1 MKIKMEDVK
10 LKLSEYIVKVSY
22 HLFIE
27 PLELVSQNDNE
38 ITIKASNEWCKHI
51 IDSRFMSTV
60 QAVIDDLAEKPMKI
74 NIVI

>member
-1 MKIKMEDVK
+1 MKIEMKDVK

-22 HLFIE
+22 HIFIE
-27 PLELVSQNDNE
+27 PLEMVSQSDNE

-51 IDSRFMSTV
+51 IDSRFMPTLQV
-60 QAVIDDLAEKPMKI
+60 VIDELAGIPMKI

>member
-1 MKIKMEDVK
+1 MKIEMEDVK
-10 LKLSEYIVKVSY
+10 LKLSKYIVKVSY

-27 PLELVSQNDNE
+27 PLEMVSQSDNE

-51 IDSRFMSTV
+51 IDSRFMPTV
-60 QAVIDDLAEKPMKI
+60 QAVINELAEKPMKI